1 MHFRNFLKSRQKMWW
16 FKSADAEALK
26 RKKNYVMVIL
36 KVKLDSDKLTPEL
49 RTYQKLRLCIQAGN
63 NANKLVARIR

>member
-1 MHFRNFLKSRQKMWW
+1 MWW

-36 KVKLDSDKLTPEL
+36 KDKLDSDKLTPEL

-63 NANKLVARIR
+63 NVNKLVARIR